1 MHVAQLQPLRN
12 QRTALLNTL
21 DRLLGTMMLTYR
33 KTLCP
38 GNLNLRYISR
48 FIDRFILQIHWQIH
62 WQIHLADSL
71 VDSFLSLKIRLIYK
85 DNLVNYNFLKFQ
97 EAINALFITGTT
109 IIGLRISPKY
119 SNQRCDSILQNTIE
133 RSGKLPWIRIRQNTF
148 SRETIVQSI
157 LLFVKYITYFQF

>member
-1 MHVAQLQPLRN
+1 M
-12 QRTALLNTL
+12 NTL
-21 DRLLGTMMLTYR
+21 DRLLGTMIMTYR
-33 KTLCP
+33 KTLCL

-62 WQIHLADSL
+62 LADSL
-71 VDSFLSLKIRLIYK
+71 VDSFLSLKILLIYK

-133 RSGKLPWIRIRQNTF
+133 RSEKLPWIRIRQNTF

>member
-21 DRLLGTMMLTYR
+21 DRLLGTMIMTYR
-33 KTLCP
+33 KTLCL

-48 FIDRFILQIHWQIH
+48 LIDRFILQIH

-71 VDSFLSLKIRLIYK
+71 VDSFLSLKILLIYK